1 MSKHTWNIR
10 ITDTSAASRFAAE
23 EFIRLIKVM
32 DPECSAEISEDPAN
46 LTIGVSG
53 DSAGEDHISIS
64 IRNGAGKIEGSNPR
78 SVLIAVYR
86 FFTEC
91 GCGFVRPDRD
101 GEYIPQRESD
111 ELCVELSECAAYR
124 HRGICIE
131 GTISYEN
138 IVQIIDWAPKVGMNT
153 YFTQF
158 FTPYTF
164 FDRWYS
170 HVHNPLRMPTPVSRE
185 TVDQFVKDYQ
195 RELDKRGLLH
205 HGVGHGWT
213 AEALG
218 LSGMG
223 WNAEDGD
230 SVPADKEH
238 LVAMIGGKR
247 QLWHRVVLNTNLCY
261 SNPEVRQIMVQ
272 NVVDYA
278 KAHPEM
284 AYIHV
289 WLADDGNN
297 HCECENCQKSAPSDF
312 YVEILNA
319 MDEALTEAG
328 LATKLVFLL
337 YNELWWAPE
346 YARIRNPERF
356 TMMFAP
362 IARTYSE
369 AMHPDADGSLV
380 PYVRNKIQAPR
391 SVGDALASLKGWQKI
406 FSGDSFVF
414 DYHYMWDHVKDPG
427 YYNMAKVLRQDVEN
441 LHSLGL
447 NGYISC
453 QVQRTF
459 MPNGLGMYLMGRTLW
474 KGTSDFEAEAKDFF
488 RKTYGADSELCR
500 QYLQKL
506 SDLFDSPV
514 LRGEK
519 PADWLAEN
527 SREILRLLDAF
538 APVVERNLLL
548 EEFCHQRSWDILQ
561 FHAGLCR
568 HLALV
573 LLGIAEDRLA
583 DAKKQWNLACRY
595 MRVNEMKYQSVFDMP
610 LFLSVWKW
618 QVLGMLNDTDWE
630 M

>member
-1 MSKHTWNIR
+1 MNKWYLR
-10 ITDTSAASRFAAE
+10 VTDSSAACQFAAE
-23 EFIRLIKVM
+23 EFCRLMKRMDPDCVAEISAEAACLSIGVDSTM
-32 DPECSAEISEDPAN
+32 DPEEDRIAIS
-46 LTIGVSG
+46 V
-53 DSAGEDHISIS
+53 
-64 IRNGAGKIEGSNPR
+64 RNCGGRIVGSNPR
-78 SVLIAVYR
+78 SVLVAVYQ

-101 GEYIPQRESD
+101 GEYVPQKNSA

-131 GTISYEN
+131 GTVSYEN
-138 IVQIIDWAPKVGMNT
+138 IVQIVDWAPKVGMNT

-170 HVHNPLRMPTPVSRE
+170 HVYNPWRLPTPVSRE
-185 TVDQFVKDYQ
+185 TVDRFVKDYQ

-218 LSGMG
+218 LSGLG
-223 WNAEDGD
+223 WQREADD

-238 LVAMIGGKR
+238 LVALIGGKR
-247 QLWHRVVLNTNLCY
+247 RLWNRVVLNTNLCY
-261 SNPEVRQIMVQ
+261 SSAEVQQLLVEK
-272 NVVDYA
+272 VKSYA
-278 KAHPEM
+278 TAHPEM
-284 AYIHV
+284 AYIHF

-297 HCECENCQKSAPSDF
+297 HCECECCQTATPSDF
-312 YVEILNA
+312 YVDILNA
-319 MDEALTEAG
+319 LDEALTEAG
-328 LATKLVFLL
+328 LSTKIVFLL
-337 YNELWWAPE
+337 YNELWWPPVK
-346 YARIRNPERF
+346 ARIRNPERF

-369 AMHPDADGSLV
+369 AMHADAEGTLV
-380 PYVRNKIQAPR
+380 PYERNKIRAPR
-391 SVGDALASLKGWQKI
+391 SVGDALESLRAWQKI

-427 YYNMAKVLRQDVEN
+427 YYRMAQVLREDVEN

-447 NGYISC
+447 DGYISC

-474 KGTSDFEAEAKDFF
+474 KGKTDFETESADFF
-488 RKTYGADSELCR
+488 RKTYGEDSELCR
-500 QYLQKL
+500 RYLQKL
-506 SDLFDSPV
+506 SDLFDPPM

-519 PADWLAEN
+519 PAESLAEN
-527 SREILRLLDAF
+527 ARGILREIDAF
-538 APVVERNLLL
+538 APVIGRNLLL

-568 HLALV
+568 YLAEV
-573 LLGIAEDRLA
+573 LLGIAEGQLDE
-583 DAKKQWNLACRY
+583 AKSQWSKLRRFA
-595 MRVNEMKYQSVFDMP
+595 RVNEMKYQAVFDMP
-610 LFLSVWKW
+610 LFLSVWES
-618 QVLGMLNDTDWE
+618 QVLPVLCQTDWSE
-630 M
+630 